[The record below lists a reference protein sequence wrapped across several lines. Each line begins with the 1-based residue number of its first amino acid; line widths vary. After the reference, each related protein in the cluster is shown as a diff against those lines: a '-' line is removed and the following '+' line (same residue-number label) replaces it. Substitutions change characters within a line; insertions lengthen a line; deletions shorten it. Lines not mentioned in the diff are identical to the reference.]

1 MAQRILV
8 QLNCK
13 RWKSITMT
21 IQNHYLEVVGLRL
34 RTENYSIFGP
44 GLLLVLLNQLPL
56 FAWWPYYSFV
66 KYLNKAGTS

>member
-1 MAQRILV
+1 MEQRILV

-21 IQNHYLEVVGLRL
+21 IQNHYLEVVGLRW

-44 GLLLVLLNQLPL
+44 GLLLVLLNQLP
-56 FAWWPYYSFV
+56 FV
-66 KYLNKAGTS
+66 F